1 MYSWEPSRAGVPI
14 DLWQQTICHYH
25 SWQSASS
32 RYTAVD
38 VKDVRTV
45 AVIGAGTM
53 GSGLAQVFAGA
64 GHEVWLHD
72 ISAASL
78 EMALAVAA
86 SSMRTFVKRGLLAA
100 EDVPGI
106 LARISPTQSL
116 DEAAGAVSLVVES
129 ITESLEAKRLVF
141 EELDRV
147 CPSDT
152 VFASN
157 TSYLDIFSVMP
168 ERRLPRTVIAH
179 WFAPP
184 QVVPLVEIVK
194 GPRTSPETVRL
205 VLDLLEEADKT
216 PVVLERFV
224 PGFCVNRFLR
234 SIGREVFF
242 LLDNGYMTA
251 EELDLAVKAS
261 IIPRA
266 MVLGF
271 AQRYDF
277 TGLDLSLN
285 NLQNPDYLEAP
296 IDNAPRTLVEHVQ
309 KGELGVKSGK
319 GLFDYGDR
327 DITDVLSARDDALL
341 EVFTAAKGLIH
352 KRI

>member
-1 MYSWEPSRAGVPI
+1 
-14 DLWQQTICHYH
+14 
-25 SWQSASS
+25 
-32 RYTAVD
+32 
-38 VKDVRTV
+38 
-45 AVIGAGTM
+45 
-53 GSGLAQVFAGA
+53 
-64 GHEVWLHD
+64 
-72 ISAASL
+72 
-78 EMALAVAA
+78 
-86 SSMRTFVKRGLLAA
+86 
-100 EDVPGI
+100 
-106 LARISPTQSL
+106 
-116 DEAAGAVSLVVES
+116 
-129 ITESLEAKRLVF
+129 
-141 EELDRV
+141 
-147 CPSDT
+147 
-152 VFASN
+152 
-157 TSYLDIFSVMP
+157 
-168 ERRLPRTVIAH
+168 
-179 WFAPP
+179 
-184 QVVPLVEIVK
+184 
-194 GPRTSPETVRL
+194 
-205 VLDLLEEADKT
+205 
-216 PVVLERFV
+216 VLEKFV

-285 NLQNPDYLEAP
+285 NLQNPDYLEPP

-319 GLFDYGDR
+319 GLFDYSDR
-327 DITDVLSARDDALL
+327 DITDVLSERDDALL